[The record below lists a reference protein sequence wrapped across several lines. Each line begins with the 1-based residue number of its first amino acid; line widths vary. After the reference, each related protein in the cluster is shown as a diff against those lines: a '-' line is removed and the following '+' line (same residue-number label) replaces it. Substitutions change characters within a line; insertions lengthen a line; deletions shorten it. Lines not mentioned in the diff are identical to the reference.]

1 MIWLGVAV
9 GAAAI
14 VLLVVIAVQRRRSA
28 SDGGTPGDV
37 DRLFT
42 MGIVVAGAGA
52 ALALTLGGVMY
63 GVMAVGLIVMG
74 IGANRTRHPSN
85 R

>member
-14 VLLVVIAVQRRRSA
+14 VLLLVIVMQRRRRA
-28 SDGGTPGDV
+28 SDGANPGDV

-42 MGIVVAGAGA
+42 MGIAVAGAGA
-52 ALALTLGGVMY
+52 VLALTLGGVMY
-63 GVMAVGLIVMG
+63 GVMAVGLIAMG